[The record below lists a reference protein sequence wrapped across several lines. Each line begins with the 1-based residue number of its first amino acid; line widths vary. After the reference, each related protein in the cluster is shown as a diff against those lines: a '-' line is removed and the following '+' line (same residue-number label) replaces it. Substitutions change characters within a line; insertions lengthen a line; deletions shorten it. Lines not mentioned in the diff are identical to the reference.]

1 MELEERAKSAL
12 PLLLLLAIASALGVG
27 VAIVL
32 ATVAML
38 LAAPAYADEG
48 RLVLERPAGLAEAE
62 RLFSECEE
70 LEDGRVRVV
79 EAYYNPYGEALA
91 GLYLHRLP
99 QQAVIERLSY
109 VVDADVRPAV
119 LTLRQGAALLERIAE
134 IGPGELFRVE
144 VEYRV
149 PRSRWPS

>member
-1 MELEERAKSAL
+1 MELEERAKPAL
-12 PLLLLLAIASALGVG
+12 PLLLLLALASALGVG

-32 ATVAML
+32 ATLTML

-62 RLFSECEE
+62 RLFSECEA

-79 EAYYNPYGEALA
+79 EAYHNPYGEPLA
-91 GLYLHRLP
+91 GVYLYRLP
-99 QQAVIERLSY
+99 HNAVIERLST
-109 VVDADVRPAV
+109 VIDPDLRLAV
-119 LTLRQGAALLERIAE
+119 LTLRQGATLVERVAE
-134 IGPGELFRVE
+134 IGPGELVRVE

>member
-1 MELEERAKSAL
+1 MEVEERAKPTL
-12 PLLLLLAIASALGVG
+12 PLLLLLALASVLGVG

-38 LAAPAYADEG
+38 LAAPAYADQG

-62 RLFSECEE
+62 RLFSECEA

-79 EAYYNPYGEALA
+79 EAYHNPYRERLA
-91 GLYLHRLP
+91 GVYVYRLP
-99 QQAVIERLSY
+99 QEAVIERLSY
-109 VVDADVRPAV
+109 VVDPDMRLAV
-119 LTLRQGAALLERIAE
+119 LTLRQGAALVERIAE

>member
-1 MELEERAKSAL
+1 MELEERAKPAL
-12 PLLLLLAIASALGVG
+12 PLLLLLALASALGVG

-48 RLVLERPAGLAEAE
+48 RLVLERSAGLAEAE
-62 RLFSECEE
+62 LVFSDCEA

-79 EAYYNPYGEALA
+79 EVYYNPFGEPLA
-91 GLYLHRLP
+91 GVYVYRLP
-99 QQAVIERLSY
+99 RNAVIERSSFRA
-109 VVDADVRPAV
+109 DAELRRAV
-119 LTLRQGAALLERIAE
+119 LTLRQGAALVERVAE
-134 IGPGELFRVE
+134 IGPGELFRAE

>member
-1 MELEERAKSAL
+1 MEFEERAKPTL
-12 PLLLLLAIASALGVG
+12 PLLLLLALASVLGVG

-38 LAAPAYADEG
+38 LAAPAYADQG
-48 RLVLERPAGLAEAE
+48 HLMLERPAGLAEAE

-79 EAYYNPYGEALA
+79 EAYYNPYDEALA
-91 GLYLHRLP
+91 GFYLHRLP
-99 QQAVIERLSY
+99 RHAVIERLSY
-109 VVDADVRPAV
+109 VVDPEMRLAV
-119 LTLRQGAALLERIAE
+119 LTLRQGAALVERIAE

-149 PRSRWPS
+149 PRSR

>member
-1 MELEERAKSAL
+1 MELQERARPAL
-12 PLLLLLAIASALGVG
+12 PLLVLLALASALGVG

-32 ATVAML
+32 ATVTML

-70 LEDGRVRVV
+70 LEGGRVRVV
-79 EAYYNPYGEALA
+79 EAYYNPYDEALA

-109 VVDADVRPAV
+109 AVDQDVRPAV
-119 LTLRQGAALLERIAE
+119 LTLRQGAALIERIAE

>member
-1 MELEERAKSAL
+1 MDIERAKPAA
-12 PLLLLLAIASALGVG
+12 PLLLILALASALGVA
-27 VAIVL
+27 VAVAL
-32 ATVAML
+32 AAVAML

-48 RLVLERPAGLAEAE
+48 RLMLARPAGLAEAE
-62 RLFSECEE
+62 RLFSECEA

-99 QQAVIERLSY
+99 QHAVIERLSY
-109 VVDADVRPAV
+109 VAEADLRPAV
-119 LTLRQGAALLERIAE
+119 LTLRQGAALVERIEE

-149 PRSRWPS
+149 PRWRWPS